1 MIMKFKKFTM
11 NELKDA
17 LINLD
22 PKIVT
27 SDACSTLLPFCPDA
41 EEMQICKSFD
51 GNLEELDMVKTI
63 LNCLKSKVKS
73 VYDCHDQCAKNANQ
87 IEDIFVQGG
96 VQGES

>member
-1 MIMKFKKFTM
+1 MKFKKFTM

-51 GNLEELDMVKTI
+51 GNLEELDMSSQYMIAMINVPRMQIRLRTFERTS
-63 LNCLKSKVKS
+63 NAKSFRS
-73 VYDCHDQCAKNANQ
+73 TFCGQ
-87 IEDIFVQGG
+87 
-96 VQGES
+96 